1 MTKRTETKEV
11 SLEKWLDDL
20 YDIKKITDDELN
32 QIYELHRYQG
42 FNRDDVLKELQAK
55 GYPNKLIVEMIIVS
69 AIRGPVKASQQKLSS
84 GRTMMDMGIT
94 PGGLKSKKGL
104 TCSRIC
110 AATPDL
116 AAYFLKKLNFPKR
129 LNISCPGWLQ
139 FPSAG
144 SIKLPQ
150 ILREQHKEFSI
161 KFSEKIG
168 GEFNE
173 SIYDAMIQNS
183 IIDERLKLFD

>member
-1 MTKRTETKEV
+1 MAKRIETKEI

-20 YDIKKITDDELN
+20 YDIKKITDEELT

-69 AIRGPVKASQQKLSS
+69 AIRGPVKASQQKLSN

-94 PGGLKSKKGL
+94 AGGLKSEKGL

-116 AAYFLKKLNFPKR
+116 AAYFLKKLNLPKR
-129 LNISCPGWLQ
+129 INVQCPGWLQ

-144 SIKLPQ
+144 SIKMSQ
-150 ILREQHKEFSI
+150 TLRDQHREFSL
-161 KFSEKIG
+161 KFSELIG

-173 SIYDAMIQNS
+173 SIYEAMVQNA
-183 IIDERLKLFD
+183 ILDERLKLFD